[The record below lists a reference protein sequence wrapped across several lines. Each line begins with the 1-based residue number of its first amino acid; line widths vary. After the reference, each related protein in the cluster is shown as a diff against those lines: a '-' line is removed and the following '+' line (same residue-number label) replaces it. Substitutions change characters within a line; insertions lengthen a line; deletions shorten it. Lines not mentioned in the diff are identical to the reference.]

1 MLSPFAEEMY
11 KIAVS
16 KAMSSGPQSRKVRR
30 PMTVSNY
37 AKRGGDPERL
47 HSIKQ
52 ALGKVQAGM
61 LAGAAGT
68 LGAQT
73 AYKDITV
80 GHKVRSQ
87 QKRQMKAQR
96 MMQRYGG

>member
-1 MLSPFAEEMY
+1 MLSPFAEEML
-11 KIAVS
+11 KIATRKS
-16 KAMSSGPQSRKVRR
+16 MSRKGRR
-30 PMTVSNY
+30 PMTVANF
-37 AKRGGDPERL
+37 AKRGGDPDRL

-61 LAGAAGT
+61 LAGAIGT
-68 LGAQT
+68 VGAQVGYQDLKT
-73 AYKDITV
+73 

-96 MMQRYGG
+96 MMQRYG